1 MFYRI
6 DGWVMT
12 PLGAAVAGAS
22 VAVLQPEPADFS
34 TQPGSP
40 LADLFSADTSN
51 AATIA
56 AAVWDAGEIDFTFST
71 TPPADVV
78 PNSFISVDAVTP
90 ASFDST
96 LEAPYLVLA
105 VIGNVVTV
113 ASLLNPGTYVSG
125 GTVATSVLPNPLTTD
140 GNGHYFAYFAA
151 GLFALQIYYGTVE
164 LDYPDQ
170 QNGTVAGGSVTS
182 VALAMPTEFVVS
194 GSPVTS
200 AGGFTVTKAT
210 QNANLV
216 YAGPASGGAAQPTF
230 RAIVSADLPG
240 GVGTVSSVAVSVTA
254 PAIFTVGITG
264 SPITNTGTIAITLGL
279 ATESANT
286 VWAGPTSGSAA
297 QPTFR
302 GLGPADIG
310 TRTSR
315 VTFTPSTGQN
325 TNEHA
330 DIPVT
335 FSTAFADT
343 NYTVS
348 ALLEVTAPAWQ
359 ANHLYAAGDAIID
372 PNGDLQVIFSPG
384 TSGATIPTF
393 LQQTGAN
400 TTDNS
405 VTWVNQATQQFVASI
420 VNRTASGC
428 TVVIT
433 LNSGAVTPMIV
444 HVIAIHD

>member
-1 MFYRI
+1 
-6 DGWVMT
+6 
-12 PLGAAVAGAS
+12 
-22 VAVLQPEPADFS
+22 
-34 TQPGSP
+34 
-40 LADLFSADTSN
+40 
-51 AATIA
+51 
-56 AAVWDAGEIDFTFST
+56 
-71 TPPADVV
+71 
-78 PNSFISVDAVTP
+78 
-90 ASFDST
+90 
-96 LEAPYLVLA
+96 VLA